1 MANKKQHYIHMKQ
14 LFFLAS
20 LISLACIS
28 CKSKKEAAKV
38 TETAPVAAASAAP
51 EAPIVYRLL
60 VSFISKG
67 AGPDSEK
74 RTALLA
80 YVDSHP
86 SKPAYKTV
94 NWGREG
100 ETDYCF
106 NLSELP
112 SKKDMIDFI
121 ESVKKIATSSDR
133 IIVNENA
140 ECQHKGR

>member
-1 MANKKQHYIHMKQ
+1 MKQ

-20 LISLACIS
+20 LVSLACLS
-28 CKSKKEAAKV
+28 CKSKKEVAKTAAAPV
-38 TETAPVAAASAAP
+38 TTATATAPDAP
-51 EAPIVYRLL
+51 VTYRLL
-60 VSFISKG
+60 VSFTSKG
-67 AGPDSEK
+67 AGTDSEK

-80 YVDSHP
+80 YVDGHSK
-86 SKPAYKTV
+86 KPAYKTV

-106 NLSELP
+106 NLSELT

-121 ESVKKIATSSDR
+121 EEVKKIAATSDR
-133 IIVNENA
+133 ILVNENA

>member
-1 MANKKQHYIHMKQ
+1 MKQ

-38 TETAPVAAASAAP
+38 TETAPVASTSAAP

-74 RTALLA
+74 RTAFLA
-80 YVDSHP
+80 YVDAHP

-100 ETDYCF
+100 EIDYCF
-106 NLSELP
+106 NLSELS
-112 SKKDMIDFI
+112 SKKDMIAFI
-121 ESVKKIATSSDR
+121 ESVRKIAAGSDR

-140 ECQHKGR
+140 ECQHKAR

>member
-1 MANKKQHYIHMKQ
+1 MKQ

-20 LISLACIS
+20 LVSLACLS
-28 CKSKKEAAKV
+28 CKSKKEATK
-38 TETAPVAAASAAP
+38 TETLPVASATAPDAPVT
-51 EAPIVYRLL
+51 YRLL
-60 VSFISKG
+60 VSFTSKG
-67 AGPDSEK
+67 AGTDSEK

-80 YVDSHP
+80 YVDGHSK
-86 SKPAYKTV
+86 KPAYKTV

-106 NLSELP
+106 NLSELT

-121 ESVKKIATSSDR
+121 EEVKKIAATSDR
-133 IIVNENA
+133 ILVNENA